1 MKRSLNGFLSA
12 ALVCAVLLGAVLLGA
27 VLGCAGQLWAATWPE
42 SCGAD
47 TVQFNVKTEASTASV
62 AAPEAG
68 KAQIIF
74 IETQN
79 QMVTPFS
86 HATIRF
92 GVDGA
97 WAGANKGNSYFV
109 FALEPGVHH
118 LCASWQSE
126 LDRLKKFVE
135 LTSFTAEPGQVYYF
149 ATRITAGRDALLFDF
164 SPLNDDEGKYLV
176 QDLKVSTWK
185 AK

>member
-1 MKRSLNGFLSA
+1 MRRSWNAFLLSA
-12 ALVCAVLLGAVLLGA
+12 ALCA
-27 VLGCAGQLWAATWPE
+27 VLGCAGQLWAASWPE
-42 SCGAD
+42 SCGQD
-47 TVQFNVKTEASTASV
+47 GVQFNVKTEANTAPVS
-62 AAPEAG
+62 APEAG

-86 HATIRF
+86 YSTIRF

-97 WAGANKGNSYFV
+97 WAGANRGNSYFSFPV
-109 FALEPGVHH
+109 EPGLHH

-126 LDRLKKFVE
+126 LERLKKYVE
-135 LTSFTAEPGQVYYF
+135 LTSFTAEAGQVYYF
-149 ATRITAGRDALLFDF
+149 ATRITAGRDSLLFDF
-164 SPLNDDEGKYLV
+164 SQLNQDEGKYLV
-176 QDLKVSTWK
+176 QDSKLSGWK